1 MINWDEFWSASAI
14 LNFDSIFTII
24 NENYICLTA
33 QLMFRYEI
41 AVKLMCC
48 VCVCVCVCVCGGVCA
63 KDACCDV

>member
-24 NENYICLTA
+24 NVNYICLIA

-41 AVKLMCC
+41 VVKLMCSC
-48 VCVCVCVCVCGGVCA
+48 VEC
-63 KDACCDV
+63 KP